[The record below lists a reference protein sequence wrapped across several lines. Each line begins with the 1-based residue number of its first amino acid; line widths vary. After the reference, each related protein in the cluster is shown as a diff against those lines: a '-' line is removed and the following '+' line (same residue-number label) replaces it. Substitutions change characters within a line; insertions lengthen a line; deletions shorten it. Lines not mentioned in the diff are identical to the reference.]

1 MKPAYAEANSG
12 KPEPVLRA
20 VVKRADKWF
29 ETAVFW
35 PSTHPESRYAMTGYI
50 DLGWVTDACDAALHR
65 ALGFTHARLPRP
77 KRKAENNG
85 AAAPDEVRTPAIE
98 PAAVQA
104 PHVNRIAAR
113 FLAGGTTAQRGC
125 RACALCA
132 NDTSE
137 AFYGRDA
144 DFGDDP

>member
-1 MKPAYAEANSG
+1 
-12 KPEPVLRA
+12 
-20 VVKRADKWF
+20 
-29 ETAVFW
+29 
-35 PSTHPESRYAMTGYI
+35 MTGYI

-104 PHVNRIAAR
+104 PP
-113 FLAGGTTAQRGC
+113 C
-125 RACALCA
+125 
-132 NDTSE
+132 
-137 AFYGRDA
+137 
-144 DFGDDP
+144 

>member
-12 KPEPVLRA
+12 KPEPVLHA

-35 PSTHPESRYAMTGYI
+35 PSTRPESRYAMTGYI

-104 PHVNRIAAR
+104 PP
-113 FLAGGTTAQRGC
+113 C
-125 RACALCA
+125 
-132 NDTSE
+132 
-137 AFYGRDA
+137 
-144 DFGDDP
+144 